1 MNEELY
7 ELYKEDKDFKQYV
20 DAWCK
25 DHDLSIFEA
34 FCMKGRISNENETI
48 NHNTVLQH

>member
-7 ELYKEDKDFKQYV
+7 ELYKEDEDFKQYV

-25 DHDLSIFEA
+25 DHNLSIFEA
-34 FCMKGRISNENETI
+34 FCMNILREYAKYVRENK
-48 NHNTVLQH
+48 Q

>member
-7 ELYKEDKDFKQYV
+7 ELYKEDEDFKQYV

-34 FCMKGRISNENETI
+34 FRMNILREYAKYIKEAKK
-48 NHNTVLQH
+48 